1 MKKLT
6 TDLGSFGPYESVT
19 VKNDYYE
26 VNGGAV
32 LPFSVY
38 GLNGAVSD
46 WDEPTPSGGNA
57 DEAAAAVRAERNAK
71 LAETDWTQLVD
82 SPVDHAAW
90 AAYRQA
96 LRDITAQAGFPWT
109 VEWPTQPE

>member
-6 TDLGSFGPYESVT
+6 TDLGSFGPYESVA

-32 LPFSVY
+32 LPFAVY
-38 GLNGAVSD
+38 GLNGVVSE
-46 WDEPTPSGGNA
+46 WDEPMPSNGNV

-90 AAYRQA
+90 FEYRQA
-96 LRDITAQAGFPWT
+96 LRDIPSQAGFPWT
-109 VEWPTQPE
+109 VEWPTQP